1 MCVSVRPAENR
12 APKMARAQANKGS
25 SQLSKLRGPLREE
38 KEGAECMFFF
48 VDRESKVGEFR
59 T

>member
-1 MCVSVRPAENR
+1 MCVSARPAETR

-38 KEGAECMFFF
+38 KEGIACLFF
-48 VDRESKVGEFR
+48 VDRGSKIGEFR
-59 T
+59 A